1 MRTFHIFFI
10 FLVLLL
16 TGCIPPQQPNT
27 ATPALIV
34 PPLSAPMPTPNSAI
48 PNFDHIAII
57 IFENKEF
64 DSVIGSPDAPF
75 INQLAKENVLLT
87 EHYAIT
93 HPSLPNY
100 VALIGGDTYGY
111 TETCINCPVTATNLA
126 DLIENRGL
134 TWRSYQES
142 MPRHCALKDPYDDY
156 VAKHNPF
163 LYYASILNDEER
175 CSEHVVDWED
185 FLEDVDERNLP
196 NFSFISPNICSSGH
210 DCPLSTADIWLG
222 ELLPSLQE
230 SFEKESANYLI
241 IITWDEGETDKS
253 CCGLPQNAGGRV
265 ATILISPQAK
275 NGFEDSTPYSTYS
288 LLRTI
293 SEAWGLPLLGHAA
306 DNTTAPILT
315 PWK

>member
-1 MRTFHIFFI
+1 MHRVQMYFLLLVFI
-10 FLVLLL
+10 L
-16 TGCIPPQQPNT
+16 TGCIPQHPNT
-27 ATPALIV
+27 ATPVAIV
-34 PPLSAPMPTPNSAI
+34 PPLSEPMPTPNSAI
-48 PNFDHIAII
+48 PNFDHIAIVI
-57 IFENKEF
+57 LENREF
-64 DSVIGSPDAPF
+64 DSIIGSPDAPV
-75 INQLAKENVLLT
+75 INHLAEENTLLT
-87 EHYAIT
+87 EFYAVT

-126 DLIENRGL
+126 DLIEARGL

-142 MPRHCALKDPYDDY
+142 MPSHCALKDINDNY

-175 CSEHVVDWED
+175 CNKHVVDWED
-185 FLEDVDERNLP
+185 FLEDVDESALP
-196 NFSFISPNICSSGH
+196 NFSFITPNICSDGH
-210 DCPLSTADIWLG
+210 DCPLSTADAWLG
-222 ELLPSLQE
+222 ELLPSLEE
-230 SFEKESANYLI
+230 SMQKSGDNYLI
-241 IITWDEGETDKS
+241 IVTWDEGETDKS
-253 CCGLPQNAGGRV
+253 CCGLPQNAGGRI
-265 ATILISPQAK
+265 ATILISPQAQ

-306 DNTTAPILT
+306 DSATNLIIA